1 MVKINDLAGYINP
14 NTILYERMKYYIGNT
29 KSKHKVFRGKKWGCR
44 GRQGVSGGRQEAYG
58 EARGSIGKTRGSI
71 GKPRGS

>member
-1 MVKINDLAGYINP
+1 MVKINDLAGYTNP

-29 KSKHKVFRGKKWGCR
+29 KSKHKVCR
-44 GRQGVSGGRQEAYG
+44 KEMWGGRGDKGFQGEGKRLMG
-58 EARGSIGKTRGSI
+58 EARGSIGKARGSI